1 MFDRLEGVFA
11 VAVWDRDQLALYT
24 ERSGLHALYMHAD
37 SGRGDLA
44 FATHPLA
51 LPAAPHLARQGLH
64 EYLRFLDISAPNTV
78 VDQVRRLQPG
88 SVMTWPARLA
98 RGGHHDAPLRSATMA
113 PASFKDAVDALEALL
128 NRAVALRLESSGRPA
143 AFLSGGIDS
152 SVLCALAHRQRTD
165 LVALTVGFDGERYD
179 ESPLAARVA
188 SHLGMCH
195 EVLRFRHE
203 DYISAFERLM
213 DVLEQPMADPST
225 PATVLAF
232 EHCCERFDVV
242 LDGTGADEAVGAT
255 PPRHVRVAVQYGS
268 LLPRGLRSV
277 LVRAMRMVPVVAG
290 YTPILDF
297 DHPADLMMRW
307 RGFTRAEIEQL
318 CGEPVSFD
326 HTTFYRTFSGFPR
339 HAHYERYSALVDTM
353 ASDRLSQAMRAADF
367 HQVRLPF
374 FDRDTDR
381 FIRQLPADW
390 RYLPGEPKRILRAL
404 LERYVPRQIWDVPKH
419 GFDFPLQ
426 WFLATNDHALVR
438 RYLLAGRW
446 LDRGVLDADGVRDY
460 ARRFIAGDQRLIFR
474 VWALVVLGAW
484 LERHEDVCAT

>member
-1 MFDRLEGVFA
+1 
-11 VAVWDRDQLALYT
+11 
-24 ERSGLHALYMHAD
+24 
-37 SGRGDLA
+37 
-44 FATHPLA
+44 
-51 LPAAPHLARQGLH
+51 
-64 EYLRFLDISAPNTV
+64 
-78 VDQVRRLQPG
+78 
-88 SVMTWPARLA
+88 
-98 RGGHHDAPLRSATMA
+98 
-113 PASFKDAVDALEALL
+113 
-128 NRAVALRLESSGRPA
+128 
-143 AFLSGGIDS
+143 
-152 SVLCALAHRQRTD
+152 
-165 LVALTVGFDGERYD
+165 
-179 ESPLAARVA
+179 
-188 SHLGMCH
+188 
-195 EVLRFRHE
+195 
-203 DYISAFERLM
+203 
-213 DVLEQPMADPST
+213 
-225 PATVLAF
+225 
-232 EHCCERFDVV
+232 
-242 LDGTGADEAVGAT
+242 
-255 PPRHVRVAVQYGS
+255 
-268 LLPRGLRSV
+268 
-277 LVRAMRMVPVVAG
+277 
-290 YTPILDF
+290 
-297 DHPADLMMRW
+297 MMRW